1 MDRIVLNFFTL
12 LRYRFMLIAGL
23 LPYILGAVISFYL
36 RERFD
41 ISLFFTGLAGIL
53 FALIG
58 VECFNEFFDWKLGS
72 DRVFQLNQKP
82 VENSTFFL
90 GIGAF
95 FIALLIGIFLT
106 MKSGFPIIIFS
117 VIGFLAAF
125 FYLGPPFRFTYRG
138 LGEIVISLSYGPFM
152 TLGSYY
158 LQAQQIDILPIFVSL
173 IPAILLF
180 AISIMNEV
188 PDYFQDKFVGKKNIC
203 VRLGQKNTVMLYG
216 GIVVLFYIILTF
228 GLLGKKFPPIAWI
241 VFACLPISFLSFIT
255 GIRTYQ
261 NPYRFVSA
269 IRYLIIKYI
278 LVMSIFIVGYSQ

>member
-12 LRYRFMLIAGL
+12 IRYRFMIIAGL
-23 LPYILGAVISFYL
+23 LPYILGAVVSVYSKA
-36 RERFD
+36 RFD
-41 ISLFFTGLAGIL
+41 ISLFFIGLVGIL

-117 VIGFLAAF
+117 VSGFLMAF

-138 LGEIVISLSYGPFM
+138 LGEIVISLSYGPLM

-173 IPAILLF
+173 LPAIFLF

-203 VRLGQKNTVMLYG
+203 VRIGQKNTVRLYG
-216 GIVVLFYIILTF
+216 GIMVLFYIILII
-228 GLLGKKFPPIAWI
+228 GLLDKKFPPIVWI
-241 VFACLPISFLSFIT
+241 IFACLPISLASFIT
-255 GIRTYQ
+255 GMQTYQ

-269 IRYLIIKYI
+269 VRYLLIKYI
-278 LVMSIFIVGYSQ
+278 AVMSIFIAGYSQ